1 MRNEIRMTLWGPPNV
16 CNKFLME
23 LAIIVSPGYNA
34 TLGWQMGPFI
44 IILFYLTS
52 RLSSSDSWLAIAC
65 TVR

>member
-23 LAIIVSPGYNA
+23 LARIVSPSYNA
-34 TLGWQMGPFI
+34 TLGWQMGPFRI
-44 IILFYLTS
+44 VFYLAS
-52 RLSSSDSWLAIAC
+52 RSSLSGSWLAIAC